1 MQNNMIRKKIKN
13 KTGILLSIV
22 VFTLICLNGC
32 GHDAVK
38 NTNHINDTPTPGS
51 ALSVVRGTRDNTPV
65 CLSPA
70 TGTTAV
76 YQNDAAVIDAS
87 NSPQGYIIVRYTGKN
102 DKVKLQIMG
111 QDQVTYTYNLK
122 TGNGGVNEVF
132 PLSAGDGQY
141 LINVYENISAN
152 QYATAF
158 SQAIT
163 VTMADQFLPF
173 LYPNQYVTFNA
184 SCQAVAKASELA
196 YSADSDLD
204 VVTNVYDYIISNI
217 TYDYDEAEN
226 VKSGYIPNVDEVLHT
241 RKGIC
246 LDYAALMTA
255 MLRSQRIPTRMEVG
269 YAGTAYH
276 AWISTYITDIGWVNG
291 IIQFDGKDWSL
302 MDPTFA
308 STTSEKELKSFL
320 NNSSN
325 YRLKYIY

>member
-1 MQNNMIRKKIKN
+1 M
-13 KTGILLSIV
+13 KTEKTINRIFLLLSV
-22 VFTLICLNGC
+22 LALTLLCMTGC
-32 GHDAVK
+32 GNNAVK
-38 NTNHINDTPTPGS
+38 NTNHISDTPTPGS
-51 ALSVVRGTRDNTPV
+51 ALTAVRGTRDNTPV
-65 CLSPA
+65 CLSPIP
-70 TGTTAV
+70 GTTAV

-87 NSPQGYIIVRYTGKN
+87 NSSQGYIIVRYTGRN
-102 DKVKLQIMG
+102 SKVKLQIVG

-122 TGNGGVNEVF
+122 TGNGGADEVF

-163 VTMADQFLPF
+163 VTLADQFLPF

-184 SCQAVAKASELA
+184 TDQAVAKASELA

-204 VVTNVYDYIISNI
+204 VVTNIYDYIISNI

-226 VKSGYIPNVDEVLHT
+226 VQSGYIPDVDEVLFT
-241 RKGIC
+241 KKGIC

-291 IIQFDGKDWSL
+291 MIQFDGKDWSL

-320 NNSSN
+320 NDSSN

>member
-1 MQNNMIRKKIKN
+1 MQNNMIRKKTQKRIYLFSSILAL
-13 KTGILLSIV
+13 ILL
-22 VFTLICLNGC
+22 CLTGC
-32 GHDAVK
+32 SQNAAK
-38 NTNHINDTPTPGS
+38 STSHINDTPTPGS
-51 ALSVVRGTRDNTPV
+51 ALSAVRGTRDNTPV
-65 CLSPA
+65 CLLPS

-76 YQNDAAVIDAS
+76 YQNDVAVIDAS
-87 NSPQGYIIVRYTGKN
+87 NSSQGYIIVRYIGSN
-102 DKVKLQIMG
+102 NKVKLQIMG
-111 QDQVTYTYNLK
+111 QDRITYTYNLK
-122 TGNGGVNEVF
+122 TGNGGTNEVF

-163 VTMADQFLPF
+163 VTLADQFLPF
-173 LYPNQYVTFNA
+173 LYPNQYVTFN
-184 SCQAVAKASELA
+184 SSSQAVAKASELS

-204 VVTNVYDYIISNI
+204 VVTNIYDYIISNI

-226 VKSGYIPNVDEVLHT
+226 VQSGYIPDVDEVLYT
-241 RKGIC
+241 KKGIC

-308 STTSEKELKSFL
+308 STTNEKELKSFL
-320 NNSSN
+320 NDSSN
-325 YRLKYIY
+325 YKLKYIY

>member
-1 MQNNMIRKKIKN
+1 M
-13 KTGILLSIV
+13 KTEKTINRIFLLLSV
-22 VFTLICLNGC
+22 LALTLLCMTGC
-32 GHDAVK
+32 GNNAVK
-38 NTNHINDTPTPGS
+38 NTNHISDTPTPGS
-51 ALSVVRGTRDNTPV
+51 ALTAVRGTRDNTPV
-65 CLSPA
+65 CLSPIP
-70 TGTTAV
+70 GTTAV

-87 NSPQGYIIVRYTGKN
+87 NSSQGYIIVRYTGRN
-102 DKVKLQIMG
+102 SKVKLQIVG

-122 TGNGGVNEVF
+122 TGNGGADEVF

-163 VTMADQFLPF
+163 VTLADQFLPF

-184 SCQAVAKASELA
+184 TDQAVAKASELA

-204 VVTNVYDYIISNI
+204 VVTNIYDYIISNI

-226 VKSGYIPNVDEVLHT
+226 VQSGYIPDVDEVLYNK
-241 RKGIC
+241 KGIC

-291 IIQFDGKDWSL
+291 MIQFDGKDWSL

-320 NNSSN
+320 NDSSN

>member
-1 MQNNMIRKKIKN
+1 MKIE
-13 KTGILLSIV
+13 KTINRIFLLLSV
-22 VFTLICLNGC
+22 LALTLLCMTGC
-32 GHDAVK
+32 GNNTVK
-38 NTNHINDTPTPGS
+38 NTNHITDTPTPGS
-51 ALSVVRGTRDNTPV
+51 ALTAVRGTRDNTPV
-65 CLSPA
+65 CLSPIP
-70 TGTTAV
+70 GKTAV

-87 NSPQGYIIVRYTGKN
+87 NSSQGYIIVRYTGRN
-102 DKVKLQIMG
+102 SKVKLQIVG

-122 TGNGGVNEVF
+122 TGNGGADEVF

-163 VTMADQFLPF
+163 VTLADQFLPF

-184 SCQAVAKASELA
+184 TDQAVAKASELA

-204 VVTNVYDYIISNI
+204 VVTNIYDYIISNI

-226 VKSGYIPNVDEVLHT
+226 VQSGYIPDVDEVLYT
-241 RKGIC
+241 KKGIC

-291 IIQFDGKDWSL
+291 MIQFDGKDWSL

-320 NNSSN
+320 NDRSN

>member
-1 MQNNMIRKKIKN
+1 M
-13 KTGILLSIV
+13 KTEKTINRIFLLLSV
-22 VFTLICLNGC
+22 LALTLLCMTGC
-32 GHDAVK
+32 GNNAVK
-38 NTNHINDTPTPGS
+38 NTNHISDTPTPGS
-51 ALSVVRGTRDNTPV
+51 ALTAVRGTRDNTPV
-65 CLSPA
+65 CLSPIP
-70 TGTTAV
+70 GTTAV

-87 NSPQGYIIVRYTGKN
+87 NSSQGYIIVRYTGRN
-102 DKVKLQIMG
+102 SKVKLQIVG
-111 QDQVTYTYNLK
+111 QNQVTYTYSLK
-122 TGNGGVNEVF
+122 TGNGGADEVF

-163 VTMADQFLPF
+163 VTLADQFLPF

-184 SCQAVAKASELA
+184 TDQAVAKASELA

-204 VVTNVYDYIISNI
+204 VVTNIYDYIISNI

-226 VKSGYIPNVDEVLHT
+226 VQSGYIPDVDEVLYT
-241 RKGIC
+241 KKGIC

-291 IIQFDGKDWSL
+291 MIQFDGKDWSL

-320 NNSSN
+320 NDSSN

>member
-1 MQNNMIRKKIKN
+1 MKIE
-13 KTGILLSIV
+13 KTINRIFLLLSV
-22 VFTLICLNGC
+22 LALTLLCMTGC
-32 GHDAVK
+32 GNNAVK
-38 NTNHINDTPTPGS
+38 NTNHISDTPTPGS
-51 ALSVVRGTRDNTPV
+51 ALTAVRGTRDNTPV
-65 CLSPA
+65 CLSPSP
-70 TGTTAV
+70 GTTAV

-87 NSPQGYIIVRYTGKN
+87 NSSQGYIIVRYTGRN
-102 DKVKLQIMG
+102 SKVKLQIVG

-122 TGNGGVNEVF
+122 TGNGGADEVF

-163 VTMADQFLPF
+163 VTLADQFLPF

-184 SCQAVAKASELA
+184 TDQAVAKASELA

-204 VVTNVYDYIISNI
+204 VVTNIYDYIISNI

-226 VKSGYIPNVDEVLHT
+226 VQSGYIPDVDEVLYT
-241 RKGIC
+241 KKGIC

-291 IIQFDGKDWSL
+291 MIQFDGKDWSL

-320 NNSSN
+320 NDSSN